1 MTPCGTVAARIYTSR
16 AQIPVQGATVAI
28 THKIDPSGRQT
39 LLAVRVSNENGR
51 IAPVQVPTPAVSAG
65 TSPGT
70 VVPFALVNLWV
81 EAAGYEALLV
91 ENLQVFPGTQ
101 TLQEL
106 ELTPLPEQ
114 TPFPSRTEVVH
125 TTPQNL

>member
-1 MTPCGTVAARIYTSR
+1 MKEI
-16 AQIPVQGATVAI
+16 
-28 THKIDPSGRQT
+28 KN
-39 LLAVRVSNENGR
+39 NESD
-51 IAPVQVPTPAVSAG
+51 A
-65 TSPGT
+65 
-70 VVPFALVNLWV
+70 
-81 EAAGYEALLV
+81 EYEAKIRPTELASFSGQSKIV

-106 ELTPLPEQ
+106 EFTPLPEQ